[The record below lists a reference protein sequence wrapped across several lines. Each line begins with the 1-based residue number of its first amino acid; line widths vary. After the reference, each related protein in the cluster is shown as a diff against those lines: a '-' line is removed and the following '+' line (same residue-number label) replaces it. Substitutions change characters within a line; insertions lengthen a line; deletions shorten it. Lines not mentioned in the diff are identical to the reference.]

1 VSTHM
6 LALSFGYLG
15 AALGVVMVV
24 PQIVR
29 IVRHPRLAGVSV
41 VTWSVTVVTCLL
53 WLSYG
58 ARTGQLPQIPGNVLL
73 IAGAVTIV
81 LIVPSARSRTWRAI
95 VLGSVTAVAVGVS
108 FALPAHDGGYLAF
121 SIGLFASLPQLAD
134 TVRTWRMGA
143 TSAVSVSSWSLKIA
157 SQTAW
162 LLYGI
167 GVSDR
172 PVLISAC
179 VTLSTATLL
188 VFLEMNARS
197 SVMSPAELAPE
208 FVH

>member
-1 VSTHM
+1 M

-15 AALGVVMVV
+15 AALGVLMVV

-29 IVRHPRLAGVSV
+29 IVRHPRLAGVSPMS
-41 VTWSVTVVTCLL
+41 WSVSTITCVL
-53 WLSYG
+53 WLNYG

-73 IAGAVTIV
+73 ISGAVVIV
-81 LIVPSARSRTWRAI
+81 LIVPSARSRTWRAAA
-95 VLGSVTAVAVGVS
+95 LGSATALLLGLS
-108 FALPAHDGGYLAF
+108 YALPAHDGGYLAF
-121 SIGLFASLPQLAD
+121 SIGLFSSLPQLAD
-134 TVRTWRMGA
+134 SIHTWRIGA

-157 SQTAW
+157 SQAAW

-179 VTLSTATLL
+179 VTLSTAALL
-188 VFLEMNARS
+188 VFLEVSARS
-197 SVMSPAELAPE
+197 SALSPAELSPE

>member
-1 VSTHM
+1 M
-6 LALSFGYLG
+6 LALSLGYLG
-15 AALGVVMVV
+15 AALGVLMVV

-29 IVRHPRLAGVSV
+29 IVRHPRLAGVSPMS
-41 VTWSVTVVTCLL
+41 WSVTTVTCLL

-73 IAGAVTIV
+73 VAGAVTIV
-81 LIVPSARSRTWRAI
+81 LIVPSARSRIWRAAA
-95 VLGSVTAVAVGVS
+95 LGSVTAALLGVS

-134 TVRTWRMGA
+134 SVHTWRIGA
-143 TSAVSVSSWSLKIA
+143 TSAVSVSSWTLKIA
-157 SQTAW
+157 SQAAW

-167 GVSDR
+167 GVGDR

-179 VTLSTATLL
+179 VTLSTAALL
-188 VFLEMNARS
+188 VFLEVSARS
-197 SVMSPAELAPE
+197 SALSPLELAPE
-208 FVH
+208 LVR